1 MVNTLRSTTL
11 RFLAAFT
18 LTSAVGCGNSDSS
31 PTNSATPGGGGSPGS
46 GGSGTAGT
54 GNGAAGKG
62 TGGAGGAGAG
72 SGASGTGGVAGN
84 GAAGSGAG
92 SSDKTNKIDLLLMID
107 NSASMADKQVIL
119 GRAIPDLVSRL
130 VTPPCGAFS
139 GSVFAP
145 ASTQP
150 PPDPAKPQGLG
161 DCPSGQVREFP
172 PVVDI
177 HIGVV
182 SSSLGGHGGDQCGWD
197 PNKPASLGN
206 NLTHDDR
213 AHLLKRS
220 PRPVPTD
227 YSFTQPDVPTYGS
240 EGFLAWDPN
249 GTKNSP
255 PGEAS
260 KDVLVKSFTD
270 IVLGAD
276 QAGCGYE
283 AQLESWYRF
292 LVEPNPPA
300 TITHAAS
307 GGGAPDF
314 QAPVVV
320 AGTDTTLLQQ
330 RADFLRPDSLVVVIA
345 LSDENDGSAID
356 GALPAKVCNHARL
369 DAAGV
374 ATGCRKDD
382 GKGGLLDCDLVTDA
396 TCGDAWPAA
405 YHTQLNFN
413 NGAPFPINWLVA
425 ELAIPGN
432 LGYPVPPGNALMR
445 MMPGS
450 SACDKDWGGPDC
462 KSCLNNDVA
471 LTDPKCKAAFATW
484 PSSDDD
490 PYLLRMWET
499 RRRFGVDFLYPLQRY
514 VAGLTEKQVYDRNG
528 FLVDNP
534 LFDDLPF
541 NAAQAAGKPL
551 ARPKFAPR
559 PAGLVLFTAIVGV
572 PWQDLARD
580 PKDLSKGY
588 RPSVSTDPNDAD
600 LSSLAKG
607 ANGLALT
614 NSDGSPATFWDVIL
628 GNPFDPDQNK
638 RRPPVDPLM
647 FESNKPRFGMSLPA
661 LKHPITGEV
670 LGDAWNSLNGNDYL
684 AARVAQP
691 GAKAQDLEYACIFA
705 QPKDVYPS
713 GKDCKTLAAMQLP
726 CDCADW
732 DPALSKNPLC
742 ATPVDPANFA
752 VGQYG
757 TYGLSQFR
765 AKAYP
770 GTRYLQVLKSIGPQ
784 GIAASIC
791 AANTIDPG
799 APDFGYRPALAA
811 LLERARPHLGP

>member
-1 MVNTLRSTTL
+1 
-11 RFLAAFT
+11 
-18 LTSAVGCGNSDSS
+18 
-31 PTNSATPGGGGSPGS
+31 
-46 GGSGTAGT
+46 
-54 GNGAAGKG
+54 
-62 TGGAGGAGAG
+62 
-72 SGASGTGGVAGN
+72 
-84 GAAGSGAG
+84 
-92 SSDKTNKIDLLLMID
+92 
-107 NSASMADKQVIL
+107 
-119 GRAIPDLVSRL
+119 
-130 VTPPCGAFS
+130 
-139 GSVFAP
+139 
-145 ASTQP
+145 
-150 PPDPAKPQGLG
+150 
-161 DCPSGQVREFP
+161 
-172 PVVDI
+172 
-177 HIGVV
+177 
-182 SSSLGGHGGDQCGWD
+182 
-197 PNKPASLGN
+197 
-206 NLTHDDR
+206 
-213 AHLLKRS
+213 
-220 PRPVPTD
+220 
-227 YSFTQPDVPTYGS
+227 VPTYGS

-249 GTKNSP
+249 GTENSP
-255 PGEAS
+255 PGEAD
-260 KDVLVKSFTD
+260 KNALVENFTAV
-270 IVLGAD
+270 VLGAD

-300 TITHAAS
+300 TITHAPA
-307 GGGAPDF
+307 GGTPDF

-330 RADFLRPDSLVVVIA
+330 RADFLRPDSLVVVVA
-345 LSDENDGSAID
+345 LSDENDGSVID
-356 GALPAKVCNHARL
+356 GALPARVCNHAKL

-374 ATGCRKDD
+374 AIGCRKDD
-382 GKGGLLDCDLVTDA
+382 GKGGLVDCDPTSDS

-413 NGAPFPINWLVA
+413 NGAPFPVDWIVA
-425 ELAIPGN
+425 ELALPAN
-432 LGYPVPPGNALMR
+432 LPYPVPPGNALMR
-445 MMPGS
+445 LLPGS
-450 SACDKDWGGPDC
+450 SACDTDWGSLDC

-471 LTDPKCKAAFATW
+471 ATDPKCKAAFASW
-484 PSSDDD
+484 PTSDED

-528 FLVDNP
+528 YLVDNP

-541 NAAQAAGKPL
+541 NAARAAGKPL

-559 PAGLVLFTAIVGV
+559 PAGLVFFTAIVGV

-588 RPSVSTDPNDAD
+588 RPAVSNDPGDAG

-607 ANGLALT
+607 ANGLAIV
-614 NSDGSPATFWDVIL
+614 NSDGSPATVWDVIL
-628 GNPFDPDQNK
+628 GNPFDPDQTK
-638 RRPPVDPLM
+638 RRGPIDPLM
-647 FESNKPRFGMSLPA
+647 IESNKARFGMGQPA
-661 LKHPITGEV
+661 LKHPITGEL

-684 AARVAQP
+684 PARASQP
-691 GAKAQDLEYACIFA
+691 GTKAQDLEYACIFA

-713 GKDCKTLAAMQLP
+713 GKDCKTLSGMQLP

-770 GTRYLQVLKSIGPQ
+770 GTRYLQVLKSLGPQ

-791 AANTIDPG
+791 AADTIDAG
-799 APDFGYRPALAA
+799 AADYGYRPALAA
-811 LLERARPHLGP
+811 LLERARPHLGPLFPHVRRRARLTASLSTRRLPISGRLNGHAARQMAQLRFSLKYGRHLSKSTYQRCSPRISVFSGEMASGGHASEHSRQLAQNASAPKSSGPSSSSGTDVRTHARRKFEPRRRWIIDPCLPSSPRPAARAAGINRNEPAMGPP